1 MKVHTLDI
9 DSSERDTSIYPNSNS
24 YVITLENPIYDVEE
38 IRLVSA
44 RIPTPQTP
52 SPNSLILKLS
62 SGSDEFNQSVYA
74 GTPHYTGHILL
85 DDTTAL
91 TFNGSDDP
99 FVHRFHSGPQKV
111 ITELGLDFYYMNNG
125 VLTHYKDA
133 GTEHILKFEIKCST
147 DKLEGLP
154 KVPLEVVEEVVES
167 PQISIPEMVVDT
179 YKWKDY
185 LSIGIIVFVGILILS
200 LMKRKPKLSE

>member
-1 MKVHTLDI
+1 MKVHTLNI
-9 DSSERDTSIYPNSNS
+9 DSSQRDTSVYPDSNS

-38 IRLVSA
+38 IRLISG

-62 SGSDEFNQSVYA
+62 SGSDEFNQSVYT

-85 DDTTAL
+85 DGTTAL
-91 TFNGSDDP
+91 TFNGADDP
-99 FVHRFHSGPQKV
+99 FVHRFHSGSQKV
-111 ITELGLDFYYMNNG
+111 ITELGLDFYYMNSG
-125 VLTHYKDA
+125 VLTLYDFDN
-133 GTEHILKFEIKCST
+133 EDHILKFEIKCST

-154 KVPLEVVEEVVES
+154 KVSLDVVEKAL
-167 PQISIPEMVVDT
+167 PPPISIPEMVVDT
-179 YKWKDY
+179 YEWKDY
-185 LSIGIIVFVGILILS
+185 VSIAIIVFFGMVLLL

>member
-1 MKVHTLDI
+1 MKVHTLNI
-9 DSSERDTSIYPNSNS
+9 DSSQRDTSVYPDSNS

-38 IRLVSA
+38 IRLISG

-62 SGSDEFNQSVYA
+62 SGSDEFNQSVYT

-85 DDTTAL
+85 DGTTAL
-91 TFNGSDDP
+91 TFNGVDDP
-99 FVHRFHSGPQKV
+99 FVHRFHSGSQKV
-111 ITELGLDFYYMNNG
+111 ITELGLDFYYMNSG
-125 VLTHYKDA
+125 VLTLYDFDNE
-133 GTEHILKFEIKCST
+133 EHVLKFEIKCST

-154 KVPLEVVEEVVES
+154 KVPLDVVEKAL
-167 PQISIPEMVVDT
+167 PPPISIPEMVVDT
-179 YKWKDY
+179 YEWKDY
-185 LSIGIIVFVGILILS
+185 VSIAIIVFFGMVLLL